1 MASGWLARVARRFG
15 EMLGSDGGGRDAFWS
30 DGAVRQ
36 DVPYGSSSSPE
47 EGPAFVDASPHPQG
61 ELGRERSDV
70 AAGKA
75 RDVAAASP
83 EGPFD
88 LPPGVRLDENGR
100 FVAGGYS
107 FSTLDQA
114 RGYLDRT
121 ASRVASSAPSLRNW
135 REVERDRP
143 TPPAPSPVQERRPEH
158 ATRADVGVSPPSER
172 GRSWIRSRTRLK
184 AGGHEFVVDLVPYGA
199 PRDQDPRRDHSR
211 IDPFLPVN
219 PRGDPAG
226 DTLSYWPSYSRL
238 DPRARWTYL
247 DWIARGRSDPAIP
260 IGYVFLFF
268 YGLEQRLLV
277 DDERNEA
284 GEIFAEVRRLLAIH
298 GGNYSF
304 QSYAA
309 RFLALAAIYEDRDEG
324 PPTAACASSW
334 DLELPLDVRLRLGER
349 LRDGKPFDA
358 DDALRWVLALPDVH
372 LRTPGQRCFEEFRA
386 LWWHR
391 FAERHP
397 DGLKVRT
404 PKSVV
409 RHEYRAASG
418 TFSVKLAID
427 GLPDISGT
435 AAPLG
440 PLRAMLDV
448 CMEDLSPYSRLLGRD
463 PEAKGRLR
471 GDLLLPAAIRA
482 DRVSLAACREALRQL
497 AGTPSCPTAAEV
509 AQALDLDIE
518 DGDAKLGAQL
528 VRQLCAALDALDFG
542 FEPDRRYGA
551 AVALRGSSRMAV
563 FQGASG
569 CAVEHDRAAYAAA
582 RGTVEVAVLAA
593 ASDGE
598 VAPSEV
604 EALERRLRGMQ
615 DLNDVEVARLMAH
628 ARALAADP
636 PKIRAALKKLGEVAP
651 GHRSEL
657 VGAAIEA
664 VLADGRIAPDEVR
677 FLEALHTA
685 LGLPVAGLYSAL
697 HRAAEDEGP
706 VSVVDPVPERMVP
719 LPPVRDGAAVPIDTA
734 RLERVRH
741 ETSRV
746 SALLATIFTEEEA
759 ETPVPA
765 AAPPVSVVTAF
776 EGLDGPHSALL
787 ERLVAGPL
795 ARNSFEALASEL
807 RLMPEGALETINEW
821 GFDRYGGPVI
831 EEDGD
836 VFVLPDMVE
845 ELQPMGV
852 AA

>member
-15 EMLGSDGGGRDAFWS
+15 EMLGSERRGRDAFWQ
-30 DGAVRQ
+30 DEAVRQ
-36 DVPYGSSSSPE
+36 DPLAHASVSSDEEPSSLDLP
-47 EGPAFVDASPHPQG
+47 PRLHDK
-61 ELGRERSDV
+61 LGRERAPV

-83 EGPFD
+83 GGPD
-88 LPPGVRLDENGR
+88 KLPPGIRLDENGR
-100 FVAGGYS
+100 FVTRGYS

-114 RGYLDRT
+114 QSYLDRT
-121 ASRVASSAPSLRNW
+121 TARGAASAPSPRNW
-135 REVERDRP
+135 REVERERPAAP
-143 TPPAPSPVQERRPEH
+143 TPAALSEPGPDRVSRTDAMVLTPA
-158 ATRADVGVSPPSER
+158 ER
-172 GRSWIRSRTRLK
+172 GRSWIRRSTRLK
-184 AGGHEFVVDLVPYGA
+184 AGGHEFEVDLVPYGA

-211 IDPFLPVN
+211 IDPFLTVN

-226 DTLSYWPSYSRL
+226 DTLSYWPSYSGL

-247 DWIARGRSDPAIP
+247 DWISRGRSDPAIP

-284 GEIFAEVRRLLAIH
+284 VEIFAEVRRLLNIYGENH
-298 GGNYSF
+298 SF

-324 PPTAACASSW
+324 PPTVACAHSW
-334 DLELPLDVRLRLGER
+334 DLELPLDVRIRLGER

-358 DDALRWVLALPDVH
+358 DDTLRWVLALPDVH
-372 LRTPGQRCFEEFRA
+372 LRTPGQRCFEEFRT

-409 RHEYRAASG
+409 RQEYRAASG

-427 GLPDISGT
+427 GLPDISST
-435 AAPLG
+435 SAPLG
-440 PLRAMLDV
+440 PLRAMLDG

-463 PEAKGRLR
+463 PEVKGRLR

-482 DRVSLAACREALRQL
+482 DRASLSACRKALHGL
-497 AGTPSCPTAAEV
+497 AGAGSCPTAKEV
-509 AQALDLDIE
+509 AQALDLDTE
-518 DGDAKLGAQL
+518 EGDGKLGAQF
-528 VRQLCAALDALDFG
+528 VRQLCAALDALDYG

-551 AVALRGSSRMAV
+551 AATLRGSSRMAV
-563 FQGASG
+563 FQGIGG
-569 CAVEHDRAAYAAA
+569 CGVEHDRAAYTEA
-582 RGTVEVAVLAA
+582 RGTVEVAILAA

-615 DLNDVEVARLMAH
+615 DLNEAEVARLMAH

-651 GHRSEL
+651 VHRSEL
-657 VGAAIEA
+657 VSAAIEA

-706 VSVVDPVPERMVP
+706 VLVVDSVPERTVP
-719 LPPVRDGAAVPIDTA
+719 LPPDRDGAAVPIDTA

-759 ETPVPA
+759 EAPVPV
-765 AAPPVSVVTAF
+765 AAPHVSVATAF

-787 ERLVAGPL
+787 ERLVVGPL
-795 ARNSFEALASEL
+795 SRSAFEALASEL
-807 RLMPEGALETINEW
+807 RLMPEGALEIINEW
-821 GFDRYGGPVI
+821 GFDRFGSPVV

-836 VFVLPDMVE
+836 VSVLPDMVE